1 MSRPMIHTVRERQE
15 ESMAWKTTRERARKD
30 LEEGKRPSTAAGEFV
45 HEEMEH
51 VRRGKHG
58 ARSAKQAIAIGLS
71 KARRAGVPLAP
82 PREGRA
88 STKTVRSA
96 ELAYDAGQGRRKT
109 RKSPARSR
117 ATSQALKRESRTAAS
132 HDALSKQA
140 RGAAARRRREG
151 VATTSAQPQA
161 AAADRP
167 RRRRSTRSSSSS
179 ATGKASS
186 SRARKRGSRKR

>member
-1 MSRPMIHTVRERQE
+1 MTQTVRERQV
-15 ESMAWKTTRERARKD
+15 ESMAWKTTRERARKY
-30 LEEGKRPSTAAGEFV
+30 LEDGKRPSTAAGEFV

-58 ARSAKQAIAIGLS
+58 ARSPKQAIAVGLS
-71 KARRAGVPLAP
+71 KARRAGVPLPA

-88 STKTVRSA
+88 STQTVRSTERA
-96 ELAYDAGQGRRKT
+96 FDTGQGGRKT

-117 ATSQALKRESRTAAS
+117 AASQALKREPRTTAS
-132 HDALSKQA
+132 PAALSKQA

-151 VATTSAQPQA
+151 PATTSSAAPQA

-167 RRRRSTRSSSSS
+167 RRRNSRSSSSS
-179 ATGKASS
+179 SSSSKASS
-186 SRARKRGSRKR
+186 SRGRKRGSRKR

>member
-1 MSRPMIHTVRERQE
+1 
-15 ESMAWKTTRERARKD
+15 MAWKTTRERARKD
-30 LEEGKRPSTAAGEFV
+30 LEQGKRPSTAAGEFV

-58 ARSAKQAIAIGLS
+58 ARSPKQAIAIGLS
-71 KARRAGVPLAP
+71 KARRAGVPLPA

-88 STKTVRSA
+88 STKTIRSA
-96 ELAYDAGQGRRKT
+96 ERAFDAGQGGRKT

-117 ATSQALKRESRTAAS
+117 AVSQALKREPLTTAS
-132 HDALSKQA
+132 QEALSKQA
-140 RGAAARRRREG
+140 RGAAARRRQQG
-151 VATTSAQPQA
+151 PATSSAPQA

-167 RRRRSTRSSSSS
+167 RRRNSRSSSSS
-179 ATGKASS
+179 SSPSKASS

>member
-1 MSRPMIHTVRERQE
+1 MTHTVREHQE
-15 ESMAWKTTRERARKD
+15 DSMAWKTTRERARKD

-58 ARSAKQAIAIGLS
+58 ARSPKQAIAIGLS
-71 KARRAGVPLAP
+71 KARRAGVPLPA

-88 STKTVRSA
+88 STQTVRGA
-96 ELAYDAGQGRRKT
+96 ERAFDAGQGKRKT

-117 ATSQALKRESRTAAS
+117 AASQALKREPRTTAS

-140 RGAAARRRREG
+140 RGAAARRRRQG
-151 VATTSAQPQA
+151 PATSSAAPQA

-167 RRRRSTRSSSSS
+167 RRGSSRPSSSSS
-179 ATGKASS
+179 TPSKASS